1 MGKDKEQNS
10 DKANEPDLLKGED
23 YNEILE
29 RIQHIKS
36 LFAFGEGILPFLEE
50 LFIFLKE
57 VTPLLNDVSDS
68 LMNTS
73 GMMPDAA
80 IELDAA
86 VEETSG
92 ATYQIMENVETIL
105 KHLDEFQK
113 ATESIEGIDK
123 AQAPIGEIRENAS
136 SIMNALQFHDIVSQ
150 KLVHVRHVLAEVQK
164 KMLTLFTRIYDM
176 EIDKSV
182 KENILQTLG
191 VNVDE
196 FERIMETK
204 IEEQKRLTADDP
216 DPRKENEDQAS
227 KFSQNDIDDLFN

>member
-1 MGKDKEQNS
+1 MGTDKS
-10 DKANEPDLLKGED
+10 KKTDKAKDPDLLKGED
-23 YNEILE
+23 YNEILD

-50 LFIFLKE
+50 LFIFLRE
-57 VTPLLNDVSDS
+57 VTPLLNDVSES

-80 IELDAA
+80 VEIDAA
-86 VEETSG
+86 VEETSD
-92 ATYQIMENVETIL
+92 ATYQIMENVENIL
-105 KHLDEFQK
+105 KQLDEFQK
-113 ATESIEGIDK
+113 ATENIEGLDQVK
-123 AQAPIGEIRENAS
+123 NPASEIRNNTS
-136 SIMNALQFHDIVSQ
+136 QIMNALQFHDIVSQ

-176 EIDKSV
+176 DIDKDV

-191 VNVDE
+191 VNVEE

-204 IEEQKRLTADDP
+204 IDDQSRLTADDP
-216 DPRKENEDQAS
+216 DPREKKDESS

>member
-1 MGKDKEQNS
+1 MGDDKSKNKI
-10 DKANEPDLLKGED
+10 DPDLLKGED
-23 YNEILE
+23 YTEILE

-50 LFIFLKE
+50 LFIFLRE
-57 VTPLLNDVSDS
+57 VTPLLNDVSES

-80 IELDAA
+80 VEIDAA
-86 VEETSG
+86 VEETSD
-92 ATYQIMENVETIL
+92 ATYRIMDNVEKIL
-105 KHLDEFQK
+105 VHLDEFQK
-113 ATESIEGIDK
+113 ATENIEGLEDVK
-123 AQAPIGEIRENAS
+123 NPASEIRNNTT

-176 EIDKSV
+176 EIDKDV

-191 VNVDE
+191 VNVEE
-196 FERIMETK
+196 FESIMETK
-204 IEEQKRLTADDP
+204 IEDQNRLTADDP
-216 DPRKENEDQAS
+216 DPNKDKKEDESA